1 MFIVGVSS
9 PFIATHQLEGDVPE
23 MEKTPHSHNYELR
36 WEIAVDHLDEQ
47 GFGINI
53 AHMEGVIAQVIP
65 LVNKTFLNDEPFFQ
79 DKQTSIEN
87 LSIYLLQQLN
97 HGLEAYGYDPLEYL
111 YSQLTI
117 YENDHAWATYR
128 HE

>member
-1 MFIVGVSS
+1 MYQK
-9 PFIATHQLEGDVPE
+9 PK
-23 MEKTPHSHNYELR
+23 KTPHSHHYDLR
-36 WEIAVDHLDEQ
+36 WEIAVASLDAQ

-53 AHMEGVIAQVIP
+53 AHMEAVIAKVIP
-65 LVNKTFLNDEPFFQ
+65 MVNQTFLNDEPFFS

-87 LSIYLLQQLN
+87 LSVYLLENLN
-97 HGLEAYGYDPLEYL
+97 TALVQFDYDPKGFH